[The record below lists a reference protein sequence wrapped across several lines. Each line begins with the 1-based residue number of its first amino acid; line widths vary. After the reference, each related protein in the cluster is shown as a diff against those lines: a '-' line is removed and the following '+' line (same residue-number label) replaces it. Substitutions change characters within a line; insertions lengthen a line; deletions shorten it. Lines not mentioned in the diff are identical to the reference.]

1 MANPKNLL
9 LKLEK
14 ASAVKM
20 LNASFKHVSIKSISM
35 NFERPPSRLPLPE
48 GLSKT
53 KRNYWLG
60 ITYLSFRVS
69 WRERESER
77 ARERESERERAWER
91 VLREREREWERWER
105 EKAGKVTYCFIV
117 IWCEKPFISF
127 LTFKTFFGREIKNPS
142 SVSVPGFFGRRDFFV
157 KGLFSL
163 LSRSW

>member
-35 NFERPPSRLPLPE
+35 NFERPRSRLPLPE

-77 ARERESERERAWER
+77 ARERESERA
-91 VLREREREWERWER
+91 RERELEKGFWEKER
-105 EKAGKVTYCFIV
+105 GSERD
-117 IWCEKPFISF
+117 
-127 LTFKTFFGREIKNPS
+127 GRERKLEKLLIVSLWSDAKNLSFHFWLSKHFSEERLKIHLRFRFPVF
-142 SVSVPGFFGRRDFFV
+142 SVGET
-157 KGLFSL
+157 FS
-163 LSRSW
+163 

>member
-35 NFERPPSRLPLPE
+35 NFERPRSRLPLPE

-69 WRERESER
+69 WRERERESLRKGFER
-77 ARERESERERAWER
+77 KREGEREVGER
-91 VLREREREWERWER
+91 ER